1 MVDYN
6 YDAIA
11 MVDNVHEAVEAA
23 VHALTLPLYPE
34 SPIDELTEDQYSKI
48 VRYT

>member
-6 YDAIA
+6 YDSIA
-11 MVDNVHEAVEAA
+11 WVDNTFEAIEDAVHE
-23 VHALTLPLYPE
+23 LTLPLYPE